1 MLIVLIFLIL
11 GCVLFIVLTVVG
23 FIVDCLALVCGVGGF
38 GYSRF
43 VGGVCLIML
52 CLVWIGCIYVDL
64 VLVVVVG

>member
-11 GCVLFIVLTVVG
+11 GCVLFIVLAVVG

-43 VGGVCLIML
+43 VGGICLIML
-52 CLVWIGCIYVDL
+52 CLV
-64 VLVVVVG
+64 